1 MRRPQYL
8 SLVVLATVSA
18 AAGCGGGEEGADAST
33 GRYGGTYEALCQ
45 ASEAARQGDA
55 EAAERLFFDRA
66 HQPLHQLAAE
76 VSDVDRTVAA
86 RLHEA
91 KAATEAAVNGDGDAE
106 VLARLTGATRA
117 ALEAT
122 GHPTPPPCRQGE

>member
-18 AAGCGGGEEGADAST
+18 ACGGGDQGPDQST
-33 GRYGGTYEALCQ
+33 GRYGNTHQALCQ
-45 ASEAARQGDA
+45 ASEAARRGDA
-55 EAAERLFFDRA
+55 EAAERVFFDRA

-76 VSDVDRTVAA
+76 VSDIDRTVAA

-91 KAATEAAVNGDGDAE
+91 KAATEAGLNGDDNAE
-106 VLARLTGATRA
+106 ALARLTDATRA
-117 ALEAT
+117 SLEAID
-122 GHPTPPPCRQGE
+122 HPTPPPCRQGE

>member
-18 AAGCGGGEEGADAST
+18 ACGGGDQGPDQST
-33 GRYGGTYEALCQ
+33 GRYGSTYEALCQ

-55 EAAERLFFDRA
+55 EAAERVFFDRA

-76 VSDVDRTVAA
+76 VSDIDRTVAA

-91 KAATEAAVNGDGDAE
+91 KAATEAGLNGDDNAE
-106 VLARLTGATRA
+106 ALARLTDATRA
-117 ALEAT
+117 SLEAID
-122 GHPTPPPCRQGE
+122 HPTPPPCRQGE